1 MLRGLL
7 GSSMQEEIHGRFD
20 FPHWLLMHDILQGF
34 DVITPNTQY
43 TTLLCFIFNF
53 FVNAVKCFYDTLLGL

>member
-1 MLRGLL
+1 MLRGLR

-34 DVITPNTQY
+34 DVITPYIQY
-43 TTLLCFIFNF
+43 TTPLCYVLFLF
-53 FVNAVKCFYDTLLGL
+53 FS